1 MNAALA
7 HDKHKARIKVART
20 CCAILAMVRELWQQ
34 LQVREQDGGRSVAAS
49 AITFKI
55 GSNSDDD
62 NNSNTNILTRNA
74 NANANA
80 NADATATA
88 IAMSAQWSV

>member
-34 LQVREQDGGRSVAAS
+34 LQVRERDEGRSVAAS
-49 AITFKI
+49 EITFKI
-55 GSNSDDD
+55 GSNNDDD
-62 NNSNTNILTRNA
+62 TNSNTNTLTRNA

-80 NADATATA
+80 DANA